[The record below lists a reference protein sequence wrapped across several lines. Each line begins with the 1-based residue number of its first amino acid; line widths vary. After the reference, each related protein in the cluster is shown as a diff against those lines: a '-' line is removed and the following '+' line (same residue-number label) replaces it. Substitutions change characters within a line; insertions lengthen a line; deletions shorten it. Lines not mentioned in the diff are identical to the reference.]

1 MFRGTYEHGMDAKG
15 RVIIPAKLREEL
27 GESFV
32 VTWGLD
38 SCLYAY
44 PMAAWEAFEEK
55 LANIPNTNERA
66 RKLVRNF
73 TANAE
78 EYEMDKQGRVLI
90 SPKLRKKAGLTKEV
104 VFVGVLKK
112 IEIWSKEKWS
122 DIEDVDDLS
131 DLADSMEEYGL
142 TF

>member
-1 MFRGTYEHGMDAKG
+1 
-15 RVIIPAKLREEL
+15 
-27 GESFV
+27 
-32 VTWGLD
+32 
-38 SCLYAY
+38 
-44 PMAAWEAFEEK
+44 
-55 LANIPNTNERA
+55 
-66 RKLVRNF
+66 
-73 TANAE
+73 
-78 EYEMDKQGRVLI
+78 MDKQGRVLI